1 MSSAYDDRYDRA
13 YPYRSNLRPGMYLRD
28 YFAAKAMLAA
38 GPFYPYGDASGDEDV
53 DEAARR
59 AYEIADAMMQAR
71 KV

>member
-38 GPFYPYGDASGDEDV
+38 GPFYPYGASDDGYV